1 MRRLPL
7 ALLLVAAAALPAA
20 GALASRTDNP
30 VLTADVGAN
39 DSFAISLVG
48 PSGSP
53 VRNLD
58 PGTYTLLVHD
68 RSSIHNFHLF
78 GPGVDVATDVDAIGD
93 RTFTITLQAGTYN
106 FDCDAHV
113 SVMKGSFTVGGSST
127 TTTTTT
133 TPAPPPAPKP
143 APVKLLASVGPGARI
158 SLRSSDGTALSSL
171 APGAVTIVVTDRSA
185 KDNFHLLGP
194 GVSKKTGVAFKGTTT
209 WKLALKAGAYV
220 YRSDAHA
227 KLHGG
232 FALAG

>member
-133 TPAPPPAPKP
+133 PAPPPAPKP
-143 APVKLLASVGPGARI
+143 ALVKLLASVGPGARI

-171 APGAVTIVVTDRSA
+171 SPGAVTIVVTDRSA

-232 FALAG
+232 FSLAG